1 VESYEEIWEKF
12 RKERRLQFGG
22 YMDPAWR
29 DGHQLSASFMV
40 PVDASPFR
48 ERFAPLREA
57 LDTFPF
63 VSLHPEHFMH
73 ITLLIAGFPTRDPAH
88 EKEISFERLN
98 EVAEHTRKSL
108 EGFPPFSLR
117 LANLNAFPG
126 AAFIEVHDAG
136 NLEKLRTEI
145 CESCGMKRPPGPPHL
160 TLAYFQ
166 APDGTSTPETLIR
179 TIERYRD
186 WPVGEIEV
194 ESVELTLLKLDEVYP
209 EPQRLAEFR
218 LGGTAPAQDLSG

>member
-1 VESYEEIWEKF
+1 MESYEEIWKKF
-12 RKERRLQFGG
+12 RRDRRLEFGG

-29 DGHQLSASFMV
+29 GGHGLSASFMV
-40 PVDASPFR
+40 PVDVSRFR
-48 ERFAPLREA
+48 ERLAPLREV
-57 LDTFPF
+57 LDSFSF

-73 ITLLIAGFPTRDPAH
+73 VTLLIAGFPVENPSQ

-98 EVAEHTRKSL
+98 ELAENTRKSL
-108 EGFPPFSLR
+108 EGFPQFKLR

-126 AAFIEVHDAG
+126 AAFIEVYDAG
-136 NLEKLRTEI
+136 HLERLRAEI
-145 CESCGMKRPPGPPHL
+145 CESCGMGRPPGPPHL

-166 APDGTSTPETLIR
+166 APDGTPAPESLIQ

-186 WPVGEIEV
+186 WPIGEIEV

-209 EPQRLAEFR
+209 EPQRLAGFE
-218 LGGTAPAQDLSG
+218 LADEEGPP